1 MRVKIGNQWHD
12 SREEPVA
19 IQISPGEQEQ
29 IAGMDR
35 SVAPNGRY
43 AVFPDSWSANPGAM
57 RRWIAEEGKKAIPP
71 HQELDEAHALL
82 VWVLGI
88 TLDELEP
95 PILKEMGDVQ
105 NARQMDRK
113 MLEEKYALARMTA
126 RLSLHK
132 AHHQEA
138 QAERLRHANEFRK
151 ARLRIEASAADLA
164 DRERDDARA
173 LIEKVTGKPFCHR
186 EALAAGEE
194 VRRREGGAA

>member
-12 SREEPVA
+12 SHEEPIC
-19 IQISPGEQEQ
+19 IQVSPGEQQQ
-29 IAGMDR
+29 IADMDR

-57 RRWIAEEGKKAIPP
+57 RRWIVEEGEKAIPP

-105 NARQMDRK
+105 HARQMDRK

-132 AHHQEA
+132 AHQLEA
-138 QAERLRHANEFRK
+138 EVERLRHANEFRK
-151 ARLRIEASAADLA
+151 ARIRIEVSAADDLE
-164 DRERDDARA
+164 RQRDDAIA
-173 LIEKVTGKPFCHR
+173 FLEKVTGKPFSLR
-186 EALAAGEE
+186 EALKAGEE
-194 VRRREGGAA
+194 ARRRQEGAA